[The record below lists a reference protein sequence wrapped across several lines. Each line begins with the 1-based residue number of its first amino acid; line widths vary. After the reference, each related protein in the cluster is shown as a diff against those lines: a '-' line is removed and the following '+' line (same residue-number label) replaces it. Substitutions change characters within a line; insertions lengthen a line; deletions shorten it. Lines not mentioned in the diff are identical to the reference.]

1 MNSKTIYAKFMDSV
15 KKNSAR
21 IAMKYKK
28 EGQFIPITYAELAK
42 TVDAVATSM
51 RKLGIG
57 KGDKVAIAS
66 YNRPE
71 WAIADLATLK
81 LGAIV
86 VPVYHIP
93 GHLLPAS
100 YVQYVLNDAGVKL
113 TFAETE
119 DTYSLVGQIKPEI
132 PSLQHIV
139 LIEHAGVKKTVQLI
153 FEDMKKTKPPT
164 TEKPAD
170 ISEDDVATIVYTSGT
185 TGNPKGV
192 VLTHKNIVSN
202 TSSAVERCSLT
213 ADDVVMSY
221 LPLAHVL
228 ERTCGYYAIL
238 FGGGCIGYAEDP
250 TTLAEDAEQIRPTLL
265 LTVPRIMEKAYS
277 KVIGKVEGS
286 SPIRR
291 RLVFAAIK
299 NLNEYANRKYR
310 KQSISLW
317 LKLKKSIFD
326 KLVAS
331 KFRKLGGGRIRLIVS
346 GAAPLDRQLAKMIYI
361 LGFNI
366 VEGYGLTEAS
376 PVVAV
381 NAIEDNILGT
391 VGRPIKGV
399 EVRIGDDSEILVR
412 GPNVMKG
419 YYNRPEETA
428 QVIDKNGWLHTGDQG
443 RIDENG
449 HLTITGR
456 IKEIIVTAGGKNITP
471 TLVEGKI
478 TASRYV
484 EHAMI
489 YGDKKKY
496 LAALVVPDRETISQY
511 AKARKIN
518 FDAYGQLLQ
527 KDEIKNLIKDEIRVA
542 MTDLQSHQQVK
553 AFVLIEESFTVPNGL
568 LTPSFKIRRKIIAE
582 KYADSINDMYVGREI
597 CAEKKTVCYF

>member
-1 MNSKTIYAKFMDSV
+1 MDSV
-15 KKNSAR
+15 KKNSDR

-28 EGQFIPITYAELAK
+28 EGQFIPITYSELTK

-51 RKLGIG
+51 RKLGI
-57 KGDKVAIAS
+57 KQGDKVAIAS

-71 WAIADLATLK
+71 WAIADLATMK

-86 VPVYHIP
+86 VPIYHIP

-100 YVQYVLNDAGVKL
+100 YVKYVLNDAKVKL
-113 TFAETE
+113 VFVEKE
-119 DTYSLVGQIKPEI
+119 ETYSLVAQIKPET

-139 LIEHAGVKKTVQLI
+139 LIEHAGAKEKPQIT
-153 FEDMKKTKPPT
+153 FDDMKKAETPV
-164 TEKPAD
+164 TEKPTD
-170 ISEDDVATIVYTSGT
+170 ISADDVATIVYTSGT

-202 TSSAVERCSLT
+202 ASSAVERCSIT
-213 ADDVVMSY
+213 ADDVVMSF
-221 LPLAHVL
+221 LPLAHVF
-228 ERTCGYYAIL
+228 ERTCDYYTVL
-238 FGGGCIGYAEDP
+238 FEGACIGYAEDL
-250 TTLAEDAEQIRPTLL
+250 TTAAQDAEEIRPTLL
-265 LTVPRIMEKAYS
+265 LTVPRVLEKVYS
-277 KVIGKVEGS
+277 KAIEKVESS

-291 RLVFAAIK
+291 RLVFSAIK

-310 KQSISLW
+310 KQRISLW
-317 LKLKKSIFD
+317 LKLKRSIFD

-346 GAAPLDRQLAKMIYI
+346 GAAPLDRQIAKMVYI

-381 NAIEDNILGT
+381 NAIEDNTLGT

-399 EVRIGDDSEILVR
+399 DVRIGDNSEILVR

-419 YYNRPEETA
+419 YHNRPEETA
-428 QVIDKNGWLHTGDQG
+428 RVIDKEGWLHTGDQG
-443 RIDENG
+443 RFDENG
-449 HLTITGR
+449 HLIITGR

-484 EHAMI
+484 EHAMV

-496 LAALVVPDRETISQY
+496 LAALVVPDRETIEQY
-511 AKARKIN
+511 AKVNSISYDVYA
-518 FDAYGQLLQ
+518 QLLQ
-527 KDEIKNLIKDEIRVA
+527 KDEIKDLLKDEIRVA
-542 MTDLQSHQQVK
+542 MTDLQSYQQVK
-553 AFVLIEESFTVPNGL
+553 AFALIEESFTVPNGL
-568 LTPSFKIRRKIIAE
+568 LTPSFKIRRKKIAE
-582 KYADSINDMYVGREI
+582 KYADSLDDMYVGREI